1 LTGVPESRSSGA
13 IPSEGAAAG
22 VETSDHVGESCW
34 SAVRRSSAFGQER
47 NSKCFAAMPNTGH
60 QNPATIAYLL
70 CQSTNAVNPIDS
82 YDSVIYELPDTGVAD
97 LLRLGFGVNQA
108 DSCGRFLLTV
118 ACSRLR
124 LHSVLLLLSSGANTE
139 LREPDGNT
147 ALLCAIDVSQH
158 NPVAAHEI
166 VKALIDAGADI
177 EARGWMDKTPFL
189 KACSRGCLENL
200 QLLVSRGCDI
210 HAEARDVVNTS
221 GPDLASI
228 FNTSHSFQQY
238 VRSLYRL

>member
-1 LTGVPESRSSGA
+1 MSVVGRDESTADRT
-13 IPSEGAAAG
+13 AAAA
-22 VETSDHVGESCW
+22 S
-34 SAVRRSSAFGQER
+34 VRGCTRPVAEFRIYRSV
-47 NSKCFAAMPNTGH
+47 AAHRPPE
-60 QNPATIAYLL
+60 PATIAYLL

-82 YDSVIYELPDTGVAD
+82 YDSVIY
-97 LLRLGFGVNQA
+97 
-108 DSCGRFLLTV
+108 DS
-118 ACSRLR
+118 
-124 LHSVLLLLSSGANTE
+124 
-139 LREPDGNT
+139 DGNT

-189 KACSRGCLENL
+189 KACSRGCLDIL
-200 QLLVSRGCDI
+200 QLLVSRGCNI

-228 FNTSHSFQQY
+228 FNTSQSFQQY
-238 VRSLYRL
+238 VRSLYPP